1 MDTSRRFLGRK
12 LNVSYIKNNLVS
24 TTFLLAFLLVN
35 VGLIAGRFYTYR
47 GYSYYAKIAK
57 SCGQCLNFTC
67 SFTLFLM
74 LRKCITI
81 LRSCGFSNFLPLDQ
95 NIYYHK
101 IIGYFI
107 TVYAFL
113 HTIMHAFHFGNYSL
127 ASSLALSSQ
136 CVGDRSIVFFCAP
149 LQRTSVASTT

>member
-12 LNVSYIKNNLVS
+12 LNVSYIKNNMVS
-24 TTFLLAFLLVN
+24 TIFLLTFLLAN
-35 VGLIAGRFYTYR
+35 VALIAGRFYTYR

-74 LRKCITI
+74 LRKGITV
-81 LRSCGFSNFLPLDQ
+81 LRSYGLSSFLPLDQ

-107 TVYAFL
+107 TVYAIL
-113 HTIMHAFHFGNYSL
+113 HTIMHAFHFSKC
-127 ASSLALSSQ
+127 AAACVVAEMVAIESALE
-136 CVGDRSIVFFCAP
+136 RS
-149 LQRTSVASTT
+149 